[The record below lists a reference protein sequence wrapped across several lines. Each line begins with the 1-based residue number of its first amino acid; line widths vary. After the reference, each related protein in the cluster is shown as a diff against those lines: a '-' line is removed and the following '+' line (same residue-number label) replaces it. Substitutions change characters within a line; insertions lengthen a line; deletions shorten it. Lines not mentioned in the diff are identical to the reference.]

1 MTTRLVDDAASHV
14 RLYRQASARM
24 KQLRS
29 NRIQK
34 DSASS
39 STSSGTPKKTPTHRR
54 NKSETDVSWYSQSKL
69 YIPNLSSL
77 TEPIESTGE
86 EKEDETLEK
95 IFFDLEV
102 QMENN
107 LICRDLVCTND
118 TQELDF
124 LGEISEILLYLVLP
138 KADFDCLTVRF
149 ILRELLVNVI
159 IRPLLDLFSDPD
171 YINQAC
177 IWLVRTIAK
186 CKTHG

>member
-14 RLYRQASARM
+14 RLYRQANAKM

-29 NRIQK
+29 NKVQK
-34 DSASS
+34 GSASS
-39 STSSGTPKKTPTHRR
+39 STSGGTPKKTPTHRR
-54 NKSETDVSWYSQSKL
+54 NKSETDVSWYSQSKF

-77 TEPIESTGE
+77 TEPIEPGE
-86 EKEDETLEK
+86 EKEDESLEK

-107 LICRDLVCTND
+107 LICRDLVCTNN
-118 TQELDF
+118 TQELEF

-138 KADFDCLTVRF
+138 KADFDCLAMRF

-159 IRPLLDLFSDPD
+159 IKPLLDLFSDPD

-177 IWLVRTIAK
+177 IWLVCTL
-186 CKTHG
+186 